1 MRRENKKLEP
11 LPTVIERYADVFRAA
26 GLAYTESFTSLYES
40 RPADLSKMEAI
51 AGVKTGKWLGVA
63 PFARYQGKVYP
74 IDEMEQV
81 VATLSKREDLT
92 LFLFGAKGYEEAVL
106 EEWAYRYP
114 RVKNVVGKYTLDNEL
129 ALISQLDLLL
139 SMDSAN
145 MHLASLVNIPVISV
159 WGATHPYAGFMGWKQ
174 LPVNTV
180 QLELSCRPCS
190 VYGQKPCW
198 RGDYACLRE
207 IKPEQVIAK
216 IEGIIN

>member
-92 LFLFGAKGYEEAVL
+92 LFLFGAKGYEEA
-106 EEWAYRYP
+106 AYIDGCGYLKTMVQIMIP
-114 RVKNVVGKYTLDNEL
+114 MAKPSILTVILFQFLSFWNEYIIAFTIMDDNSTLAVGLKNLMAVERTATNYGIMY
-129 ALISQLDLLL
+129 AG
-139 SMDSAN
+139 
-145 MHLASLVNIPVISV
+145 LVIVMIPVLILYV
-159 WGATHPYAGFMGWKQ
+159 CVQKQ
-174 LPVNTV
+174 LTKGMT
-180 QLELSCRPCS
+180 LGGLK
-190 VYGQKPCW
+190 G
-198 RGDYACLRE
+198 
-207 IKPEQVIAK
+207 
-216 IEGIIN
+216 